1 MNIHNK
7 SNKTTLINLMYRISR
22 ISLYVV
28 LLILYLIIRKNLVR
42 EVILM

>member
-1 MNIHNK
+1 MNTHNK
-7 SNKTTLINLMYRISR
+7 NNKTTLINLMYRISR

-28 LLILYLIIRKNLVR
+28 LLTFCLIIRKNLVR